1 MALSLMAVR
10 KVQAKPTEFPAFKN
24 SSEGSTAVEPE
35 IRRLRLVDG
44 GSNCTGRVEIDYNG
58 TWGTV
63 CDDNWDLAD
72 AGVVCQ
78 QLGCGWA
85 IRSLNA
91 SYFQK
96 GTGPIY
102 LDEVK
107 CLGNESFL
115 WDCPSERNHDC
126 GHKEDAGVICSEH
139 QEWRLSGGLDAC
151 AGRVEVYYQGT
162 WNTVCDGNWYQN
174 EANVL
179 CHSLSCSDK
188 ALTARVPFNHTLL
201 GKMYYAC
208 SGNENSLNDCDWR
221 YNNANLCAQFTA
233 AGVICNGSLGLGKP
247 PNTRGTEAVTPVS
260 PMPSPRFTRPE
271 NLEVRPSYQMLQIL
285 CIVLGLLLV
294 LALLT
299 LIITILLHRRR
310 KNDCA
315 ISSASV
321 TAPVLLNH
329 SVQLSTT
336 GASNDY
342 REAPTSL
349 PKEEATAVMPTPI
362 SEDSDSDYEHYDF
375 NSKPPM
381 SLSTFYNSLR
391 NRATDEDPP
400 LYNFAMP
407 TMHEES
413 ESNHPA
419 SESYP
424 QGGPTAED
432 SDSTSSGD
440 GDWYENIQKQQ
451 QGSQPENDPSFGGL
465 TSFSKPL
472 VNSEAGPGNGSF
484 DSSNYDDMW
493 P

>member
-1 MALSLMAVR
+1 MQQNEVAEFGGGRILHA
-10 KVQAKPTEFPAFKN
+10 VQAKPTEFPAFKN

-162 WNTVCDGNWYQN
+162 WNTVCD
-174 EANVL
+174 
-179 CHSLSCSDK
+179 
-188 ALTARVPFNHTLL
+188 
-201 GKMYYAC
+201 
-208 SGNENSLNDCDWR
+208 
-221 YNNANLCAQFTA
+221 
-233 AGVICNGSLGLGKP
+233 GSLGLGKP